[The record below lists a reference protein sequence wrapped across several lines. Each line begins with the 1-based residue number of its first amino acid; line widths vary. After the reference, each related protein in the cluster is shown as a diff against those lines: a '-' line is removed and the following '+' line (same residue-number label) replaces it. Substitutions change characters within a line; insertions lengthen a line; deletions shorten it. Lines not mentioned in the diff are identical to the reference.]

1 MDSVVVEFF
10 FVSWSNRPVSKL
22 VFVFVQVINIARCY
36 PPQPEVGEYP
46 GRDFTETLEGST
58 SAAPSPPRASK
69 RQRVADVVQ
78 DSEDLDDT
86 HLSSGDD
93 DNSGIPASPLNRRSP
108 PRTEKRVVPKFG
120 IDAS

>member
-1 MDSVVVEFF
+1 MDSIVVEFP
-10 FVSWSNRPVSKL
+10 FVSWSNCPVPTS
-22 VFVFVQVINIARCY
+22 VSVFVQVINIARSY
-36 PPQPEVGEYP
+36 PPQPEMGEYP
-46 GRDFTETLEGST
+46 GRDFTETMEGST

-69 RQRVADVVQ
+69 RQRVADVTQ

-93 DNSGIPASPLNRRSP
+93 YNSGIPASPLSRRSP
-108 PRTEKRVVPKFG
+108 PRLEKRIVPKFG